1 MTVKRT
7 PRYGETRPTAALAI
21 KHVRR
26 LVRVGHCGEA
36 ASFLRDNPQLKVRRG
51 TLLRLQKAV
60 WACKPWIPPSLR
72 R

>member
-1 MTVKRT
+1 MATKRT

-26 LVRVGHCGEA
+26 LVRVGHCQEA
-36 ASFLRDNPQLKVRRG
+36 EQFLRNNPQIKVRRG
-51 TLLRLQKAV
+51 TLLNLQKVV